1 MVNPVWTVTEAEMVV
16 QDEMET
22 EAKEAIRV
30 IQEKM
35 VKTELMESVVHQV
48 HVVGMDQMDTLDHG
62 DHPEQAVKAEKE
74 NQVIKETVVNQD
86 KKVHVVKM
94 VLMGNVVAQVVAENQ
109 VEPV

>member
-35 VKTELMESVVHQV
+35 VKTELMESAVHQV
-48 HVVGMDQMDTLDHG
+48 HVVGMDQMVTLDHG
-62 DHPEQAVKAEKE
+62 DHPEQAAKAEKE
-74 NQVIKETVVNQD
+74 NQVIKEIVVNQD

-94 VLMGNVVAQVVAENQ
+94 VLMGNLVAQVVAENQ